1 MALLVSLRSKKV
13 VAPIPQLGDG
23 TVGPG
28 LVRELDSHL
37 QCDDRPRKDGRPRLM
52 AAISGYLLSPADHHI
67 LLSSPNKDKDKYKW
81 KDKYKGKFRD
91 KGDYS
96 HMFFSLFLL
105 LPDSG
110 LSPEDA
116 SPSQAR
122 PPGEFWELVLC
133 SFYHSFSSWRG
144 VVQ

>member
-52 AAISGYLLSPADHHI
+52 GAISGYLLSLP
-67 LLSSPNKDKDKYKW
+67 
-81 KDKYKGKFRD
+81 
-91 KGDYS
+91 
-96 HMFFSLFLL
+96 LL
-105 LPDSG
+105 LHHQHP
-110 LSPEDA
+110 PWQP
-116 SPSQAR
+116 PSSKFNAETIGFISA
-122 PPGEFWELVLC
+122 PPCWGMT
-133 SFYHSFSSWRG
+133 G
-144 VVQ
+144 VVASWDNGGLRLTLTIGHLPRLLTLRLCPPVHT